1 MSKSEKKENYDFSGY
16 ATRFN
21 VKCSDGRTIR
31 PGAFKKN
38 DGVKVPLV
46 WNHNHDSINNVLG
59 HALLKEREDGMIA
72 LCSFNDTEDG
82 KKARKIVEHGDIVS
96 LSIFA
101 NQLKQDRNLNVT
113 EGNIREV
120 SLVLAGANPSAFIN
134 NVVMHSADGSVATDE
149 NGDVMIDE
157 ESAEIY
163 IPFGN
168 IELAHSSEGDNV
180 KEENNME
187 NEQENTQTSQEET
200 EEEENLQHAESEDE
214 NDDEDEDEDEDS
226 VEKLGE
232 VLDTLNPKQ
241 KKAVNVIV
249 GVAIAEALEE
259 AKSNSKEDNE
269 DMKHNAFDKEIA
281 IIRHSDDGK
290 EVKEVETTLSHA
302 EELEI
307 INDAKGS
314 GSGSLKQAVLAH
326 GITNIENLFPEA
338 QSAGQP
344 ETVSRNM
351 EWVGKVM
358 GSVSHSPFSKVKS
371 MYFDITADAARAKG
385 YVKGTQK
392 VEEVIVALKRQ
403 VSPQTVYKLQKLDRD
418 DLIDITEFNA
428 VAYIKDEM
436 RVMLNEELARAILI
450 GDGRAVDDP
459 YKISTEHI
467 KPVWG
472 DSSTYTVNRALTE
485 VQDVPFAKT
494 FIEDVIRARKEYKG
508 SGNPI
513 LWTTED
519 MVTDMLL
526 LEDKMGRPLYDTME
540 KLKTKLRVAD
550 IITVEPM
557 EGQYRRDGGF
567 QYDLLGVLVN
577 LRDYKVGATKGGEV
591 SMFDDFDINFN
602 KYEYLIETR
611 CSGALTKP
619 YSAITFEK
627 KHSF

>member
-21 VKCSDGRTIR
+21 IKCSDGRTIR

-46 WNHNHDSINNVLG
+46 WNHNHSSVDNVLG

-82 KKARKIVEHGDIVS
+82 KRAKKIVEHGDIVS

-101 NQLKQDRNLNVT
+101 NQLKQDSHLNVT

-120 SLVLAGANPSAFIN
+120 SLVLAGANPGAFIN
-134 NVVMHSADGSVATDE
+134 NVFMHSADGTIVKDE
-149 NGDVMIDE
+149 SGNAVIDE

-163 IPFGN
+163 IPDGD
-168 IELAHSSEGDNV
+168 IKLAHSSEDNSTE
-180 KEENNME
+180 EENNME
-187 NEQENTQTSQEET
+187 NEHENNQTSQEET

-214 NDDEDEDEDEDS
+214 NDDEDEGDETI
-226 VEKLGE
+226 GE
-232 VLDTLNPKQ
+232 IYDTLNPKQ
-241 KKAVNVIV
+241 KKVVNVIV
-249 GVAIAEALEE
+249 GQAVAEALNE
-259 AKSNSKEDNE
+259 AKSNSKEDKE
-269 DMKHNAFDKEIA
+269 DMKHNAFDNEINV
-281 IIRHSDDGK
+281 IKHNDDGTDEK
-290 EVKEVETTLSHA
+290 TTLSHEDA
-302 EELEI
+302 VKI
-307 INDAKGS
+307 ISDAKDGS
-314 GSGSLKQAVLAH
+314 GNGSLKQTFLAH

-338 QSAGQP
+338 QAAGKP
-344 ETVSRNM
+344 ETVSRDM

-403 VSPQTVYKLQKLDRD
+403 VSPQTIYKLQKLDRD

-436 RVMLNEELARAILI
+436 RVMLNEELAGAILM

-472 DSSTYTVNRALTE
+472 DDSVYTVNRVLE
-485 VQDVPFAKT
+485 ESQEEPFAKT
-494 FIEDVIRARKEYKG
+494 FITDIIRSRKEYKG
-508 SGNPI
+508 SGNPV
-513 LWTTED
+513 LYTTED
-519 MVTDMLL
+519 MVTEMLL

-540 KLKTKLRVAD
+540 KLKTKLRVSE

-557 EGQYRRDGGF
+557 EGKNRKDTSF

-577 LRDYKVGATKGGEV
+577 LKDYRVGATKGGEV

-619 YSAITFEK
+619 YSAVTFEK

>member
-21 VKCSDGRTIR
+21 IKCSDGRTIR

-46 WNHNHDSINNVLG
+46 WNHNHSSVDNVLG

-82 KKARKIVEHGDIVS
+82 KRAKKIVEHGDIVS

-101 NQLKQDRNLNVT
+101 NQLKQDSHLNVT

-120 SLVLAGANPSAFIN
+120 SLVLAGANPGAFIN
-134 NVVMHSADGSVATDE
+134 NVFMHSADGAIVKDE
-149 NGDVMIDE
+149 SGNAVIDE

-163 IPFGN
+163 IPDGD
-168 IELAHSSEGDNV
+168 IKLAHSSEDNSAE
-180 KEENNME
+180 EENNME
-187 NEQENTQTSQEET
+187 NEQENTQTPPEET
-200 EEEENLQHAESEDE
+200 EEEENLQHAEGEDE
-214 NDDEDEDEDEDS
+214 NDDENEGEDDETIGD
-226 VEKLGE
+226 VF
-232 VLDTLNPKQ
+232 DTLNPKQ
-241 KKAVNVIV
+241 RKAVDVVV
-249 GVAIAEALEE
+249 GVAVAEALEA
-259 AKSNSKEDNE
+259 AKSNSKEDKE
-269 DMKHNAFDKEIA
+269 DMKHNAFDNEIA
-281 IIRHSDDGK
+281 IIKHNDEDGTD
-290 EVKEVETTLSHA
+290 VKTTLSH
-302 EELEI
+302 EEGLSI
-307 INDAKGS
+307 IKDAKK
-314 GSGSLKQAVLAH
+314 SGSLRDAVLAH

-338 QSAGQP
+338 QSAGKP
-344 ETVSRNM
+344 DTVSRNM

-371 MYFDITADAARAKG
+371 MYFDITAEAARAKG
-385 YVKGTQK
+385 YVTGTQK

-436 RVMLNEELARAILI
+436 RVMLDEEIARAILI
-450 GDGRAVDDP
+450 GDGRAVDDD
-459 YKISTEHI
+459 YKISTDHI

-472 DSSTYTVNRALTE
+472 DSSVYTVNRELTE
-485 VQDVPFAKT
+485 DAEENFAKT
-494 FIEDVIRARKEYKG
+494 FINDVIRSRKLYKG
-508 SGNPI
+508 SGNPV
-513 LWTTED
+513 LYTTED
-519 MVTDMLL
+519 MVTEMLL

-540 KLKTKLRVAD
+540 KLKTKLRVSD

-557 EGQYRRDGGF
+557 EGQYRRDANF

-577 LRDYKVGATKGGEV
+577 LKDYKVGATKGGEV
-591 SMFDDFDINFN
+591 TMFDDFDINFN